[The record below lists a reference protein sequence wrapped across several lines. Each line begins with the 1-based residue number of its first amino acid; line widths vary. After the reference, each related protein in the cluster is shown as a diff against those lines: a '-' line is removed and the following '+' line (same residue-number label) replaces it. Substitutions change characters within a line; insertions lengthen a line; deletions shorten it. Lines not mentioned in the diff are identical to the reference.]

1 MKNAIHLVLS
11 LISLSIGSSL
21 HAQNMND
28 TASALLQELDNSY
41 AQLLQLASALAE
53 NTRAQETLRS
63 EADRLNDENAQLDQ
77 QLASYH
83 SALDM
88 LNSGIADYTQNCAGQ
103 ALSNEALSACE
114 DQRIDLENRNTTLTA
129 QFDQLNAREARYSA
143 NVEDLNQCEN
153 ERALAAQQI
162 VRSYQQAEMSFD
174 DLVARLVQLNMDS
187 QACVALEPD
196 DTYPCMQEF
205 WSEAN

>member
-53 NTRAQETLRS
+53 NTQAQETLRS

-143 NVEDLNQCEN
+143 NVEDLNQREN

-205 WSEAN
+205 WREAN

>member
-63 EADRLNDENAQLDQ
+63 EAARLNDENAQLDQ

-88 LNSGIADYTQNCAGQ
+88 LNSGIADYTQNCA
-103 ALSNEALSACE
+103 
-114 DQRIDLENRNTTLTA
+114 DK
-129 QFDQLNAREARYSA
+129 
-143 NVEDLNQCEN
+143 
-153 ERALAAQQI
+153 
-162 VRSYQQAEMSFD
+162 
-174 DLVARLVQLNMDS
+174 
-187 QACVALEPD
+187 P
-196 DTYPCMQEF
+196 
-205 WSEAN
+205 

>member
-1 MKNAIHLVLS
+1 MFMKNAIHLVLS

-143 NVEDLNQCEN
+143 NVEDLNQREN

-205 WSEAN
+205 